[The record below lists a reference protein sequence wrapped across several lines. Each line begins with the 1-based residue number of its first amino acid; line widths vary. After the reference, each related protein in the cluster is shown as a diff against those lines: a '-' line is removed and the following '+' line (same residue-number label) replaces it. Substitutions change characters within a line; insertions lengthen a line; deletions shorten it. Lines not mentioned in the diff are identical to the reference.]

1 MAVLDVVFVVVAIA
15 TVLAMGSDARRW
27 LPFKTM
33 GVSLL
38 ALLVLAAAL
47 SLLPGDLGMA
57 QGLAAALLCGVLVLG
72 SSWVADGGSRR
83 APAP

>member
-1 MAVLDVVFVVVAIA
+1 
-15 TVLAMGSDARRW
+15 
-27 LPFKTM
+27 
-33 GVSLL
+33 
-38 ALLVLAAAL
+38 
-47 SLLPGDLGMA
+47 LGMA